1 MSSLESQENKND
13 AELSRR
19 VGNIREFVYTVYDYY
34 PDSNLPEHG
43 MRRLVCP
50 GPEKHATT
58 PHVLAIY
65 FARRRI
71 SRGRFTISRDPG
83 VVLLARDIL
92 QLFFNAAGIKFDAAR
107 LVICWLFVGYGL
119 VMFCLYVGY
128 FGYLWLCVGYS
139 LVIVWL

>member
-1 MSSLESQENKND
+1 MSSLESQENKNG
-13 AELSRR
+13 AERSRR

-34 PDSNLPEHG
+34 PNSNLPTRV

-71 SRGRFTISRDPG
+71 SRGRFRISRDPG

-92 QLFFNAAGIKFDAAR
+92 QLFFNAAGIKYHAA
-107 LVICWLFVGYGL
+107 L
-119 VMFCLYVGY
+119 
-128 FGYLWLCVGYS
+128 
-139 LVIVWL
+139 LVIVWLYFGYFLGIFCCY